1 MKCRGNTC
9 PGIYLKMK
17 LVISLHPLISS
28 VFWNLASKW
37 YAQGCM
43 KSSTES
49 LSPLLVHLCT
59 VIHNTDPFFSRPI
72 SDSQWSSPR
81 NKDAE
86 QHHGVGDRLMA
97 DTLICSG
104 LICLGCSC
112 IWLWIL
118 PRILKKIKIC
128 SWSLT
133 CIADRGSSHFSAST
147 HRESESFSCWQ
158 CVSEEGAWRDNCWC
172 SEGKSEVSPLLF
184 HA

>member
-17 LVISLHPLISS
+17 LVIFLHPLISS
-28 VFWNLASKW
+28 VFWNLAFKW

-49 LSPLLVHLCT
+49 LSPPLVHLCT
-59 VIHNTDPFFSRPI
+59 VIHNTDPFLSRPI
-72 SDSQWSSPR
+72 SDSQWSTRRVPEIRTLGSITEWG
-81 NKDAE
+81 NE
-86 QHHGVGDRLMA
+86 
-97 DTLICSG
+97 DTLISSCP
-104 LICLGCSC
+104 GCSC

-118 PRILKKIKIC
+118 PISLKNVKIC
-128 SWSLT
+128 PWSLT
-133 CIADRGSSHFSAST
+133 CIADCRSSHFWTST
-147 HRESESFSCWQ
+147 HRQSEGFSCWR
-158 CVSEEGAWRDNCWC
+158 CRREEGAQRDNRWC